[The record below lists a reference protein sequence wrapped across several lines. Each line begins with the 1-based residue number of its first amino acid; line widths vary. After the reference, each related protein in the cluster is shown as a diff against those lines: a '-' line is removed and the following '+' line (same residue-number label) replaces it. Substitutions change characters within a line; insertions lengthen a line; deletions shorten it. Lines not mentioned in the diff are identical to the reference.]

1 MIFYFEP
8 VMKMTGRLAAV
19 AAVSVLF
26 SVLAV
31 TADAT
36 ERTNDAPP
44 GTQYRG
50 MQVAGLFGES
60 DEEKAARQQHEDN
73 QDAQIADLKQRIHD
87 LEQALQQI
95 TGQNEQLSHNLR
107 DLSDRMDHQQKDYDY
122 KLCALSAQV
131 LGASAAP
138 GQSGDPLPCNFGT
151 TTASAP
157 STAQTAPLSN
167 SGGVLGTLPQ
177 SAAAIPNTRPQFDAA
192 MNLLAKAQYDEA
204 RAAFRSFADANPKDP
219 STPQAVYWVG
229 DIAYVQK
236 DYTGAAQAFAEE
248 IKKYP
253 TSSRGPDSML
263 KLGQSLLAL
272 GQKKEGCVTLG
283 AIKSKY
289 PQASSAVLAQA
300 ASIRSASC
308 K

>member
-1 MIFYFEP
+1 
-8 VMKMTGRLAAV
+8 MTGRLASIAV
-19 AAVSVLF
+19 LSAVVWTAAAYASGDT
-26 SVLAV
+26 SK
-31 TADAT
+31 
-36 ERTNDAPP
+36 
-44 GTQYRG
+44 TQTYPQVRG
-50 MQVAGLFGES
+50 LQIAGLFGES

-87 LEQALQQI
+87 LEQTLQQL
-95 TGQNEQLSHNLR
+95 TGQNEQLSHHVHE
-107 DLSDRMDHQQKDYDY
+107 LSDKIDSQQKDYDY
-122 KLCALSAQV
+122 KLCALSAQM
-131 LGASAAP
+131 LGVNAAP
-138 GQSGDPLPCNFGT
+138 SQSGDGLSCNPGG
-151 TTASAP
+151 ASGGAPSAP
-157 STAQTAPLSN
+157 ATPLSN
-167 SGGVLGTLPQ
+167 SGGLLGTLPQ
-177 SAAAIPNTRPQFDAA
+177 GAVPDTKPQFDSA

-204 RAAFRSFADANPKDP
+204 RAAFRSFADSYPKDP
-219 STPQAVYWVG
+219 LAPQAVYWVG

-289 PQASSAVLAQA
+289 PQASASVLSQA
-300 ASIRSASC
+300 AGIRTTSC